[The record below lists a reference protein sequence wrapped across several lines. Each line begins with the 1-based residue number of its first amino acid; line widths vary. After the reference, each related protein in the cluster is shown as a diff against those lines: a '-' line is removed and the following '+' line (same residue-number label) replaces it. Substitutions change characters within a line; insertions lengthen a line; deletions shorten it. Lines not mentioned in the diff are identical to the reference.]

1 MPIATVD
8 HLVYATPDLDAG
20 IAAIE
25 RLLGIRATPGG
36 AHPQWGTRNAL
47 VALGPASFLEIIGP
61 DPGQPAPAG
70 PRPFGIDSL
79 DMPALVTWAAATD
92 DVDAFAA
99 RARHAGVPIGPV
111 VSGRRRRPDGGVLDW
126 RLTDPVTVVADGIV
140 PFAIAWGA
148 TPHPALTAAPGA
160 TLVGVRAEH
169 PDAPAVERM
178 LRLLGIDLAITP
190 GPRARLVAL
199 IEGRRGR
206 VELSRAER

>member
-1 MPIATVD
+1 MSIPVVD

-25 RLLGIRATPGG
+25 RLLGIRATAGG
-36 AHPQWGTRNAL
+36 VHPRWGTRNAL

-61 DPGQPAPAG
+61 DPAQPAPAC
-70 PRPFGIDSL
+70 PRPFGIDTLAS
-79 DMPALVTWAAATD
+79 PALVTWAAAVS

-99 RARHAGVPIGPV
+99 RARQAGVRIGPV
-111 VSGRRRRPDGGVLDW
+111 IDGRRTRPDGVVLEW
-126 RLTDPVTVVADGIV
+126 RLTDPLTVVADGIV

-160 TLVGVRAEH
+160 TLVALRAEH
-169 PDAPAVERM
+169 PDAVNVERM
-178 LRLLGIDLAITP
+178 LRGLGIDLAVTP